1 MNSQSYVLCPP
12 ESAGLQASTTTPSL
26 PGAFHWQ
33 QAPFIVIMELLHNSV
48 SCLSLLSAG
57 GRWED
62 SLGDIADIAAT
73 LRKGLAIL

>member
-1 MNSQSYVLCPP
+1 
-12 ESAGLQASTTTPSL
+12 
-26 PGAFHWQ
+26 
-33 QAPFIVIMELLHNSV
+33 MELLHNSV